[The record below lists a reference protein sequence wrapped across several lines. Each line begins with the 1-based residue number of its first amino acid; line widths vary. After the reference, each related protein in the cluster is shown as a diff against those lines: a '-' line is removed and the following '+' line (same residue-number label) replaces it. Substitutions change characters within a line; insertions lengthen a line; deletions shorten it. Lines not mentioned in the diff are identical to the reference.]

1 MAKLQNKNIILGIC
15 GSISAYKTPNLV
27 RLLVKDGFDV
37 QCVVTESAKQ
47 FVTETILS
55 NLSKK
60 KVISDLFDKE
70 YSDDGAWHIKLAHN
84 VGLCLIAPCSA
95 TTLSKIANGICDNA
109 LTTLVCA
116 LPSNVKVVI
125 FPAMD
130 FTMWEN
136 PIIQLNVK
144 KLRDLGY
151 DVREPEIGELSSG
164 LFGKGRLVEES
175 KIVEYISINNS
186 KYNNNKEIKVS
197 DDDYKDNIRINSE
210 LDLELLKSEM
220 SKLRGKNCLITL
232 GPTIE
237 KIDDVRY
244 ISNFSSGKMGL
255 EIAKEAKFKGMNVTI
270 VNGPVNLD
278 LSEFNTIDVISAD
291 EMYEKVMN
299 EYMKN
304 NIIIMTAA
312 VADYKVE
319 NPFQGKIKKEDN
331 NEFNINLIKNKDIL
345 KSLGSK
351 KSNNQILI
359 GFALET
365 KDEKENAKRKLN
377 EKNADIIVL
386 NKLSAENNIFNNEE
400 NIISIVSKNNIVD
413 YNKMSKRDCAKVI
426 LDYVEKLI
434 LFN

>member
-47 FVTETILS
+47 FVTESTLS

-60 KVISDLFDKE
+60 KVISDLFDNE
-70 YSDDGAWHIKLAHN
+70 YSDDGAWHIKLSHN

-116 LPSNVKVVI
+116 LPSNIKVVI
-125 FPAMD
+125 YPAMD

-151 DVREPEIGELSSG
+151 DVREPEVGELSSG

-175 KIVEYISINNS
+175 KIVEYLSNNS
-186 KYNNNKEIKVS
+186 NNHIKENKREINKV
-197 DDDYKDNIRINSE
+197 DYKDSIKINTE
-210 LDLELLKSEM
+210 LDFELLKSEM
-220 SKLRGKNCLITL
+220 SKVRAKNCFFTL

-255 EIAKEAKFKGMNVTI
+255 ELAKEAQFRGMNVTI

-278 LSEFNTIDVISAD
+278 LSEFNAIEVTSAD

-299 EYMKN
+299 EYVKN
-304 NIIIMTAA
+304 DIIIMAAA
-312 VADYKVE
+312 VADYKVK
-319 NPFQGKIKKEDN
+319 NPFQGKIKKQDN

-345 KSLGSK
+345 KSLGSN
-351 KSNNQILI
+351 KSNKQVIV

-365 KDEKENAKRKLN
+365 NEGRENAQRKLL
-377 EKNADIIVL
+377 EKNADLIVL
-386 NKLSAENNIFNNEE
+386 NTLNSENNVFNNDD
-400 NIISIVSKNNIVD
+400 NIISIISKNNIVD
-413 YNKMSKRDCAKVI
+413 YNKMPKRDCAKAI
-426 LDYVEKLI
+426 LDNIDKLI
-434 LFN
+434 LSN